1 MSTASGCSSST
12 RFPLTER
19 QNNLFSPLITVC
31 LLLAAVTCG
40 AQLVRTKSYEVAL
53 TGENETRQVLRAG
66 DDHLMVYKPFLQNG
80 RLMINYSVLD
90 TALQETLSGGID
102 FGNDQSIQLA
112 RFGARRMWFLTR
124 FIDKSRDF
132 GIYGVFMDSTIYTYS
147 RFLNVIPFQPLFFE
161 ANGSAAVIAGYYNNR
176 PVALFCNFRT
186 GESKLLPGFFN
197 LPGEVNQVTAYADG
211 KFEVLLVLKT
221 SGYRKSAYLNRYG
234 PDGELEKSTV
244 VGSGKDRSLIFARQV
259 RTGSDSMVIA
269 GIYGNRSETSRG
281 FFIAAVNADDTY
293 TLRFYNYGD
302 LPNFFKFL
310 RPGRQERIRDRIERK
325 KSRGKPL
332 RFPHRM
338 LVHDLAVHNNRLVLL
353 AEAFFPT
360 YRSSAG
366 GVIRQGS
373 TGIFTYIKPFYPYQ
387 RDLVFDGFRY
397 THGIALGISRSGTI
411 QWDNSLTLRNI
422 KTFNLQ
428 QFIQYVQ
435 GADNGYLL
443 YATEDD
449 IAGTMIRGSEL
460 TGFAGKDPGKQRND
474 ARMPSV
480 EPGRNRIFSWYGNTL
495 IQSGIREVRREVVP
509 GQTSNMLIFQI
520 TRLSA
525 R

>member
-1 MSTASGCSSST
+1 MTA
-12 RFPLTER
+12 
-19 QNNLFSPLITVC
+19 C

-40 AQLVRTKSYEVAL
+40 AQLIRTKTYEVAL
-53 TGENETRQVLRAG
+53 TEEHETRQVLRAG

-80 RLMINYSVLD
+80 RLMINFSVLD

-102 FGNDQSIQLA
+102 FGNDKSIQLA

-132 GIYGVFMDSTIYTYS
+132 GIYGVFMDSAIYTYS

-161 ANGSAAVIAGYYNNR
+161 ANGSGAVVAGYYNSR

-197 LPGEVNQVTAYADG
+197 LPGEINQVTARDDG
-211 KFEVLLVLKT
+211 KFDVLLVLKT

-244 VGSGKDRSLIFARQV
+244 VGSGKERSLMFARQV
-259 RTGSDSMVIA
+259 RTGGDSILIA

-281 FFIAAVNADDTY
+281 FFIAAVNAEDTY
-293 TLRFYNYGD
+293 TLRFYNFGD
-302 LPNFFKFL
+302 LPNFFRFL
-310 RPGRQERIRDRIERK
+310 RPGRQERIRERIERK

-332 RFPHRM
+332 RFPYRM
-338 LVHDLAVHNNRLVLL
+338 LVHDFAVQDGNLVLL
-353 AEAFFPT
+353 AEAFYPT
-360 YRSSAG
+360 YRSGNAG
-366 GVIRQGS
+366 MVRQGS

-387 RDLVFDGFRY
+387 RDMVFDGFRY
-397 THGIALGISRSGTI
+397 THGIALGISKSGTI
-411 QWDNSLTLRNI
+411 QWDNSLPLRNI

-428 QFIQYVQ
+428 QFMQYVA
-435 GADNGYLL
+435 GGENGYLV
-443 YATEDD
+443 YATEDG
-449 IAGTMIRGSEL
+449 IAGTMIRGSEV
-460 TGFAGKDPGKQRND
+460 TGLAGNDPGKQRAD
-474 ARMPSV
+474 ARLPSV
-480 EPGRNRIFSWYGNTL
+480 EPGRNRVFSWYGNTL
-495 IQSGIREVRREVVP
+495 IQSGIREVRREIYP
-509 GQTSNMLIFQI
+509 GQTTNILVFHI
-520 TRLSA
+520 TRLDA